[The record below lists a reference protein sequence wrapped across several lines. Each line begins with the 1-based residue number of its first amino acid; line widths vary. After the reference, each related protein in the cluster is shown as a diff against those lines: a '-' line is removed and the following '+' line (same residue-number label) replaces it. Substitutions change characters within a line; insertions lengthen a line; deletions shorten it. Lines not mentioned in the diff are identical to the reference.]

1 MANYFGKR
9 DRFQQERDKYYR
21 EKTNTRLKY
30 AALISIGISIILL
43 LTMAFGFVDLN
54 NTIAILFMRG
64 CAGLFALIFVV
75 LVAIIVY
82 RVNVSYFSGKVRS
95 KRRTPDE

>member
-1 MANYFGKR
+1 MANCFEKR
-9 DRFQQERDKYYR
+9 NRFQQEREKYYR

-30 AALISIGISIILL
+30 AALISIGVSIILM
-43 LTMAFGFVDLN
+43 LTMAIGFVDLN
-54 NTIAILFMRG
+54 NTFAILFMRG

-82 RVNVSYFSGKVRS
+82 RVNVSYFSDKVRS
-95 KRRTPDE
+95 KQDTSDE

>member
-1 MANYFGKR
+1 MADYFEKR
-9 DRFQQERDKYYR
+9 DRFQEERKKYYR

-30 AALISIGISIILL
+30 VALISIGVSIILL
-43 LTMAFGFVDLN
+43 LTMAFGFVDYN
-54 NTIAILFMRG
+54 NTTAILFMRG

-82 RVNVSYFSGKVRS
+82 RVNISYFNDKLRS
-95 KRRTPDE
+95 KQDTHDE

>member
-1 MANYFGKR
+1 MANCFEKR
-9 DRFQQERDKYYR
+9 NRFQQEREKYYR

-30 AALISIGISIILL
+30 VALISIGISIILL
-43 LTMAFGFVDLN
+43 LTMAFGFVDYN
-54 NTIAILFMRG
+54 NTTAILFMRG

-82 RVNVSYFSGKVRS
+82 RVNISYFNDKLRS
-95 KRRTPDE
+95 KQDTHDE